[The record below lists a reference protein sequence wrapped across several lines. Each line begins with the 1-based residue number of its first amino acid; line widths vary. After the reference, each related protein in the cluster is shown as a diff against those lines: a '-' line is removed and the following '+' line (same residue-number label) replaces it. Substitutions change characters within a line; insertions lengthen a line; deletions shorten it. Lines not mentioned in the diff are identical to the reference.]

1 MTGVPRPHSGQ
12 CHHRADRGFVTAGHS
27 RLGLGLGLGLVRMLG
42 NTTQHSLLLDGSFI
56 KTNIVL
62 AHIPHTART
71 DSLQALGVARYISAP
86 GKSVTSIL

>member
-12 CHHRADRGFVTAGHS
+12 CHQRADRGFVTAGHS
-27 RLGLGLGLGLVRMLG
+27 GLVLGLVRMLG

-62 AHIPHTART
+62 AHIPHTARP

>member
-1 MTGVPRPHSGQ
+1 MTGVPRPHSGR

-27 RLGLGLGLGLVRMLG
+27 RLGLGLVRMLG

-62 AHIPHTART
+62 AHIPHTARLGCT
-71 DSLQALGVARYISAP
+71 RARFTLTLGV
-86 GKSVTSIL
+86 GV

>member
-1 MTGVPRPHSGQ
+1 MTSVPRPHSGQ
-12 CHHRADRGFVTAGHS
+12 CHQRADRGFVTAGHS
-27 RLGLGLGLGLVRMLG
+27 GLVLGLGLVRMHG

-86 GKSVTSIL
+86 GKSVTSIM